1 MSYHRDFTIGK
12 RETLDF
18 HLSLVLRRWRGGIA
32 GFAAAGVLAS
42 LMYTAQARL
51 SLPARA
57 GLAVVGAAAFALLVA
72 LWLIVSTGYQ
82 VREQLRRSGRESY
95 IQETEING
103 FGVHVTV
110 GKDKAKLA
118 FENLVQ
124 VRETN
129 RAFYLF
135 LSDAH
140 AWILPK
146 AQMEA
151 PEAESAELRK
161 LFNTVLE
168 RKKLHLKK

>member
-18 HLSLVLRRWRGGIA
+18 YLSLVLRRWRGGIA
-32 GFAAAGVLAS
+32 GFAAAGALAS
-42 LMYTAQARL
+42 LLYTARL
-51 SLPARA
+51 SLPARI
-57 GLAVVGAAAFALLVA
+57 GLAAAGAAAFALLA
-72 LWLIVSTGYQ
+72 TLWLLLSTGHK

-118 FENLVQ
+118 YENLAQ
-124 VRETN
+124 VRETKK
-129 RAFYLF
+129 AFYLF
-135 LSDAH
+135 LSDTH

-146 AQMEA
+146 AQMED
-151 PEAESAELRK
+151 PEADSAQLRQ
-161 LFNTVLE
+161 LFTTVLE
-168 RKKLHLKK
+168 RKKLRLMK

>member
-18 HLSLVLRRWRGGIA
+18 YLSLVLRRWRGGIL
-32 GFAAAGVLAS
+32 GFGAAGALTVL
-42 LMYTAQARL
+42 LYTGRAEL
-51 SLPARA
+51 SLPVLA
-57 GLAVVGAAAFALLVA
+57 GLMAAGAAAAMLLAALCLV
-72 LWLIVSTGYQ
+72 LSTWRR
-82 VREQLRRSGRESY
+82 VKEQLRRSGRESY

-103 FGVHVTV
+103 FGIRVTV

-124 VRETN
+124 VRETR

-135 LSDAH
+135 LSPSH

-146 AQMEA
+146 AQMEDPA
-151 PEAESAELRK
+151 AESAQLRA
-161 LFNTVLE
+161 LFTSVLE
-168 RKKLHLKK
+168 RKKLHFRG

>member
-18 HLSLVLRRWRGGIA
+18 YLSLVLRRWRGGIA
-32 GFAAAGVLAS
+32 GFAVVGVLAS
-42 LMYTAQARL
+42 LLYTTQTQL
-51 SLPARA
+51 SLPAQA
-57 GLAVVGAAAFALLVA
+57 GLAIAGAAAFALLVT
-72 LWLIVSTGYQ
+72 LWLILSTSHK
-82 VREQLRRSGRESY
+82 VKEELRRSGRESY

-103 FGVHVTV
+103 FGVRVTV
-110 GKDKAKLA
+110 GKDKARLA

-124 VRETN
+124 VRETR
-129 RAFYLF
+129 RAFYIF

-146 AQMEA
+146 AQMED
-151 PEAESAELRK
+151 PEAESAEIRK

>member
-18 HLSLVLRRWRGGIA
+18 YLSLVLRRWRGGIA
-32 GFAAAGVLAS
+32 GFAAAGALAS
-42 LMYTAQARL
+42 LLYTARL
-51 SLPARA
+51 SLPARI
-57 GLAVVGAAAFALLVA
+57 GLAAAGAAAFALLA
-72 LWLIVSTGYQ
+72 TLWLLLSTGHK

-124 VRETN
+124 VRETR

-146 AQMEA
+146 AQMEDPA
-151 PEAESAELRK
+151 AESAQLRA
-161 LFNTVLE
+161 LFTSVLE
-168 RKKLHLKK
+168 RKKLHFRG

>member
-18 HLSLVLRRWRGGIA
+18 YLSLVLRRWRGGIA
-32 GFAAAGVLAS
+32 GFAAAGALAS
-42 LMYTAQARL
+42 LLYTARL
-51 SLPARA
+51 SLPARI
-57 GLAVVGAAAFALLVA
+57 GLAAAGAAAFALLA
-72 LWLIVSTGYQ
+72 TLWLLLSTGHK

-118 FENLVQ
+118 FENLAQ
-124 VRETN
+124 VRETKK
-129 RAFYLF
+129 AFYLF
-135 LSDAH
+135 LSDTH

-146 AQMEA
+146 AQMED
-151 PEAESAELRK
+151 PEADSAQLRQ
-161 LFNTVLE
+161 LFTTVLE
-168 RKKLHLKK
+168 RKKLRLMK